1 MTSTSSAAGSR
12 TSVQALAIT
21 GMFTAVLAVLS
32 ILQIPMPSGVPV
44 TLQTFAVSLCGYV
57 LGARR
62 GTLCVALY
70 LLLGIIGL
78 PVFTGMTAGI
88 GRIFGFTG
96 GFLYGFLSLA
106 LTCGLGSRVHHVHHP
121 AAAFLSGL
129 LGLAIC
135 HLLGAVHYSIVAG
148 CGVWQAFLLVSL
160 PYLIKDVLS
169 VAGALAAALIL
180 RKTMN
185 RAGITIL

>member
-1 MTSTSSAAGSR
+1 MTFSSSAAGSR

-44 TLQTFAVSLCGYV
+44 TLQTFTVSLCGYV

-96 GFLYGFLSLA
+96 GFLYGFLPLA
-106 LTCGLGSRVHHVHHP
+106 LACGLGSRVHHP

-180 RKTMN
+180 RKTMS